1 MGYNNYGSRQYN
13 NNRGGYNNNGGGY
26 NQQQNYNQPQQ
37 QQEPPLNPEEFIDER
52 IAIHQVFVNR
62 IKEQGLDPADYAFFL
77 GPWIT
82 SFMLENKR
90 GRRN

>member
-1 MGYNNYGSRQYN
+1 MGYNNYGNRQYS

-37 QQEPPLNPEEFIDER
+37 QQEPPVSPEEFIDER
-52 IAIHQVFVNR
+52 VALHQLFTNR
-62 IKEQGLDPADYAFFL
+62 IKEQGLDPADFAFAL
-77 GPWIT
+77 GGWIT

-90 GRRN
+90 GKRN

>member
-37 QQEPPLNPEEFIDER
+37 QQEPPISPEEFIDER
-52 IAIHQVFVNR
+52 VALHQLFTNR
-62 IKEQGLDPADYAFFL
+62 IKEQGLDPADFAFAL
-77 GPWIT
+77 GAWVT
-82 SFMLENKR
+82 SFVLECKR
-90 GRRN
+90 K

>member
-1 MGYNNYGSRQYN
+1 MDYNNYRNRQYSN
-13 NNRGGYNNNGGGY
+13 SRGNYNNGGGY

-37 QQEPPLNPEEFIDER
+37 QEPPLSPEEFIDER

-77 GPWIT
+77 GGWVT
-82 SFMLENKR
+82 SFLMSRK
-90 GRRN
+90 GK

>member
-1 MGYNNYGSRQYN
+1 MGYNNYGNRQYS

-37 QQEPPLNPEEFIDER
+37 QEPPLTPEEFIDER
-52 IAIHQVFVNR
+52 VALHQLFTNR

-77 GPWIT
+77 GAWIT

>member
-1 MGYNNYGSRQYN
+1 MGYNNYGNRQYN

-37 QQEPPLNPEEFIDER
+37 QQEPPLSPEEFIDER
-52 IAIHQVFVNR
+52 VAIHQVFVNR

-77 GPWIT
+77 GGWIT
-82 SFMLENKR
+82 SFLMSRK
-90 GRRN
+90 GK

>member
-1 MGYNNYGSRQYN
+1 MGYNNYGNRQYN

-37 QQEPPLNPEEFIDER
+37 QQEPPLSPEEFIDER

-77 GPWIT
+77 GGWVT
-82 SFMLENKR
+82 SFLMSRK
-90 GRRN
+90 GK

>member
-1 MGYNNYGSRQYN
+1 MGYNNYGNRQYN

-26 NQQQNYNQPQQ
+26 NQQQNYNQSQQ
-37 QQEPPLNPEEFIDER
+37 QQVPPLTPEEFIDER

-77 GPWIT
+77 GGWIT
-82 SFMLENKR
+82 SFLMNRK
-90 GRRN
+90 GK

>member
-1 MGYNNYGSRQYN
+1 MGYNNYGNRQYSN
-13 NNRGGYNNNGGGY
+13 SRGSYNNGGGY

-37 QQEPPLNPEEFIDER
+37 QEPPLSPEEFIDER

-77 GPWIT
+77 GGWVT
-82 SFMLENKR
+82 SFLMSRK
-90 GRRN
+90 GK

>member
-1 MGYNNYGSRQYN
+1 MGYNNYGNRQYN

-37 QQEPPLNPEEFIDER
+37 QQEPPLTPEEFIDER

-77 GPWIT
+77 GGWVT
-82 SFMLENKR
+82 SFLMSRK
-90 GRRN
+90 GK

>member
-1 MGYNNYGSRQYN
+1 MGYNNYGNRQYN

-37 QQEPPLNPEEFIDER
+37 QEPPLSPEEFIDER

-77 GPWIT
+77 GGWVT
-82 SFMLENKR
+82 SYILERKR
-90 GRRN
+90 K